1 MAKVIITIEDTP
13 DGGVEVS
20 ADFEPDLPEEWNEE
34 DLTEA
39 QLFALATLESMELE
53 ADEEEEGE

>member
-1 MAKVIITIEDTP
+1 MAKVVITIEDTA

-20 ADFEPDLPEEWNEE
+20 ADFQPELPEDWKEE

-39 QLFALATLESMELE
+39 QLFALITLENM
-53 ADEEEEGE
+53 DEEAEEDDED

>member
-1 MAKVIITIEDTP
+1 MAKVVITIEDTP

-20 ADFEPDLPEEWNEE
+20 AEFDPDLPEEWNED

-53 ADEEEEGE
+53 GEEEEED

>member
-1 MAKVIITIEDTP
+1 MAKVVITIEDTP

-20 ADFEPDLPEEWNEE
+20 AEFDPDLPEEWNED

-53 ADEEEEGE
+53 GEEEEEA

>member
-1 MAKVIITIEDTP
+1 MAKVTIIIEDTS

-20 ADFEPDLPEEWNEE
+20 ANFEPELPEDWREE

-39 QLFALATLESMELE
+39 QLFALITLENMDEE
-53 ADEEEEGE
+53 AEEEEEG